1 MLSQIPTVSKCG
13 ALGVPAYSL
22 DDWDLL
28 TLLDL
33 LPCCRLFSNIYQPCS
48 FDIMIS
54 LVYNFDSCDA
64 DLILLS
70 KDEVEFRVHR
80 CILASASPFF
90 EHMLRL
96 PQPAGNALVPT
107 IPVSEEGVHIDA
119 LLRFIY
125 PIPDP
130 ILTTLDELSPIL
142 EAAFKYDFPCA
153 IATLRKHLV
162 IPSFLETSPTR
173 VFAIASRF
181 ELEEEAQLAS
191 KYTLNINVL
200 DCPLSDDLKHI
211 SAHSYC
217 RLLGLH
223 KRRAEAAQALL
234 RIPDEVKC
242 MQCNGH
248 GIASSFAPPKWWNA
262 WKGLAEAELAERPT
276 SDVIFG
282 MSFLAKAAAMTGC
295 PRCAGSILHSHIFLQ
310 DLKRKIDEL
319 PATI

>member
-1 MLSQIPTVSKCG
+1 MIP
-13 ALGVPAYSL
+13 PNYM
-22 DDWDLL
+22 
-28 TLLDL
+28 
-33 LPCCRLFSNIYQPCS
+33 
-48 FDIMIS
+48 FDA
-54 LVYNFDSCDA
+54 CDA

-80 CILASASPFF
+80 CILAPASPFF
-90 EHMLRL
+90 EHMLSL
-96 PQPAGNALVPT
+96 PQPADDAAVPI
-107 IPVSEEGVHIDA
+107 IPVSEEGAHIDA

-130 ILTTLDELSPIL
+130 ILTTLDELNPIL
-142 EAAFKYDFPCA
+142 DAAFKYDFPCV
-153 IATLRKHLV
+153 ITTLRKHLI

-200 DCPLSDDLKHI
+200 ECPLSDDLKHI

-223 KRRAEAAQALL
+223 KRRAEAAKALL
-234 RIPDEVKC
+234 KIPDEVKC

-248 GIASSFAPPKWWNA
+248 GIASSFAPPKWWNS
-262 WKGLAEAELAERPT
+262 WKDLAASELAERPT

-282 MSFLAKAAAMTGC
+282 MSFLAKAATMTGC
-295 PRCAGSILHSHIFLQ
+295 PRCAGSILHSHVFLQ